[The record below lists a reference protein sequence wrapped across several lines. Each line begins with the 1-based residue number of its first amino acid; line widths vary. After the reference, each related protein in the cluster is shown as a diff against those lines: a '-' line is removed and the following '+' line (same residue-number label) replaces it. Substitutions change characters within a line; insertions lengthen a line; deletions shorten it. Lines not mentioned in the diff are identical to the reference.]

1 MARNENERIAEDGE
15 LFCTHIGGAA
25 TLEGVMMR
33 GKKSWAVAVRREDGT
48 MYVEEHDLAD
58 PSLRPSWM
66 RWPIVRGCV
75 SFCESMMLSY
85 QAMQIAADHV
95 YIDEPVTGEGATKTG
110 TTRVSNNTDHASAKL
125 KDATSAATD
134 NPNISMASDHDPNP
148 RAQSE
153 TDAPKPAPA
162 STAQAQSQS
171 ALSGGTATPYSASS
185 PAPEVCEAT
194 TEHIEEVPWAQAA
207 PGTPAPAPPVSEP
220 AISPLEMLLSAGAGM
235 ALGLVLFV
243 ALPVSIATL
252 LLGQITPDNSLA
264 WNLVE
269 AAVRICILV
278 AYVGGIGL
286 VPDVRRVYGYHGA
299 EHQSIH
305 CFEHGLPLTPE
316 NAAKF
321 SRLHVRCGTAFLV
334 MTVAVAIVVHSV
346 VPVAAWADALGIT
359 GIARVL
365 FVFATRLAMLP
376 LVVGLSYEVTV
387 KWAGSHPENP
397 LVKIALWP
405 GLQMQRLTTRT
416 ADAGMLECAIEAL
429 KRVDA
434 REHTELS
441 EGAV

>member
-1 MARNENERIAEDGE
+1 MARKETDRIAEDDE

-33 GKKSWAVAVRREDGT
+33 GKKNWAVAVRREDGT
-48 MYVEEHDLAD
+48 MHVEEHDLPD
-58 PSLRPSWM
+58 PALRPGWM

-75 SFCESMMLSY
+75 SFYESMSLSY

-95 YIDEPVTGEGATKTG
+95 YMDEAVVASGEVGAAATSSGTTEKAIAAADASACAAAASSENMTVNVKPAQTCERTLGQSQTDSTMPAPLTNEGARTNE
-110 TTRVSNNTDHASAKL
+110 SASC
-125 KDATSAATD
+125 TSAATFS
-134 NPNISMASDHDPNP
+134 PGSP
-148 RAQSE
+148 
-153 TDAPKPAPA
+153 
-162 STAQAQSQS
+162 
-171 ALSGGTATPYSASS
+171 ATPGS
-185 PAPEVCEAT
+185 PAVPDSPAT
-194 TEHIEEVPWAQAA
+194 PDSPAVPGSLAVPDQTEPL
-207 PGTPAPAPPVSEP
+207 
-220 AISPLEMLLSAGAGM
+220 ISPLEMLLSAGAGV

-243 ALPVSIATL
+243 ALPVTLANL
-252 LLGQITPDNSLA
+252 LLGPITPANSLA
-264 WNLVE
+264 WNLLE
-269 AAVRICILV
+269 AAVRICILI
-278 AYVGGIGL
+278 AYVGGIAL
-286 VPDVRRVYGYHGA
+286 MPDVRRVYGYHGA

-305 CFEHGLPLTPE
+305 CFEHGLPLTPQ

-346 VPVAAWADALGIT
+346 MPVATWADSLGIA
-359 GIARVL
+359 GFARGL

-387 KWAGSHPENP
+387 KWAGSHPNNP

-434 REHTELS
+434 RDRS
-441 EGAV
+441 GA